1 MSVGAII
8 AIAVGGTVVVAGAI
22 IWMLSALGR
31 SNKAAEEK
39 ALTRLQAE
47 APRRG
52 WTVEDRNDAYV
63 EVFNAQPQFTFG
75 NPLEPLVAPPKAFG
89 ARDVITGVH
98 RGRPFLAAEFDVQHK
113 GERIRVGAV
122 WIRLPAMRPSLT
134 VREVVRTQSRVR
146 AAIGQQD
153 IQLGYPGFD
162 DRFEIFTESEPFAR
176 AVLTPQVANF
186 LAGAP
191 PHVRGFA
198 VYGDH
203 FDVQDRVTD
212 HRDPAQLIPALD
224 LRCDLLDLIPAS
236 VWT

>member
-8 AIAVGGTVVVAGAI
+8 AIAVGGTVLVAAGI
-22 IWMLSALGR
+22 IWMMSWLGR
-31 SNKAAEEK
+31 SNKASEEA
-39 ALTRLQAE
+39 ALGRLQE
-47 APRRG
+47 ELPKRG
-52 WTVEDRNDAYV
+52 WTYEERNDSYV
-63 EVFNAQPQFTFG
+63 DVFNAQPQFTFG

-89 ARDVITGVH
+89 ARNVITGVH
-98 RGRPFLAAEFDVQHK
+98 RGRPFLVAEFDVQHQ
-113 GERIRVGAV
+113 GQRIRVGTV
-122 WIRLPAMRPSLT
+122 WVRLPVMRPSLT
-134 VREVVRTQSRVR
+134 VRQVVRAQSRVR
-146 AAIGQQD
+146 SAIGQQD
-153 IQLGYPGFD
+153 VQLGYPEFD
-162 DRFEIFTESEPFAR
+162 ERFEIFTESEPFAR

-186 LAGAP
+186 LLAAP

-198 VYGDH
+198 VYGDQ